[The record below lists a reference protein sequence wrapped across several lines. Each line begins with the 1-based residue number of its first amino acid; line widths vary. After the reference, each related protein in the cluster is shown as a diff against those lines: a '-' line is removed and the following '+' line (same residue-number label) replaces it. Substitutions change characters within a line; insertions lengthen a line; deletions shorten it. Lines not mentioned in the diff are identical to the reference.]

1 MNLYNIIQKLTQI
14 LKQVKLVTRQHTEEI
29 QMAINHTDFFFK
41 FNLNNQEMKVKQW
54 DHFPLANWQGWKG
67 DYI

>member
-29 QMAINHTDFFFK
+29 QMAINHTDF
-41 FNLNNQEMKVKQW
+41 LKV
-54 DHFPLANWQGWKG
+54 
-67 DYI
+67 

>member
-41 FNLNNQEMKVKQW
+41 FNLNNQEMKVKQ
-54 DHFPLANWQGWKG
+54 
-67 DYI
+67 